1 MSNIKSSSQE
11 RRKVGDIKQ
20 SMITLR
26 PIHFSDIDDFMAW
39 ATDDRVTKFCTWDSY
54 TSKDQSLD
62 FITTIAIPH
71 PWFRAI
77 CLGSRVVGTI
87 SVSPDSGDPRC
98 RAELGYV
105 VAYEHWGKGIATQAV
120 KMVANV
126 IFDEWPHLQRLE
138 AFVDVDNEG
147 SQRVLEKSGFVR
159 EGVLR
164 KYVIVKGKCRDM
176 MVFSLLST
184 DHRL

>member
-1 MSNIKSSSQE
+1 M
-11 RRKVGDIKQ
+11 V
-20 SMITLR
+20 
-26 PIHFSDIDDFMAW
+26 
-39 ATDDRVTKFCTWDSY
+39 
-54 TSKDQSLD
+54 
-62 FITTIAIPH
+62 
-71 PWFRAI
+71 RAI